1 MIRHEYVQL
10 HFKTPASR
18 SPYVSLRSNQHLRPY
33 FERASDNK
41 HNLNRLDLVF
51 VLQRLSAYR
60 WLSVTTI
67 PLKNKSMMIL
77 HRNISK
83 IARVDYVSDS
93 SYIKALEKIVSNEYE
108 AGIRA
113 NYDSNA
119 KNIS

>member
-1 MIRHEYVQL
+1 
-10 HFKTPASR
+10 
-18 SPYVSLRSNQHLRPY
+18 
-33 FERASDNK
+33 
-41 HNLNRLDLVF
+41 
-51 VLQRLSAYR
+51 
-60 WLSVTTI
+60 
-67 PLKNKSMMIL
+67 MIL